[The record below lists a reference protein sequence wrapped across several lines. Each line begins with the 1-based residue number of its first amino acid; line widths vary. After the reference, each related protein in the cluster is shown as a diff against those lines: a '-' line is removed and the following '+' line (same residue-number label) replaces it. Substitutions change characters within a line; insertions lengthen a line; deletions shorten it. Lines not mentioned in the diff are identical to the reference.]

1 MKSVGFAALILTAS
15 LLAWGSLSS
24 SAQEQANTAAP
35 KPATRRAPAPET
47 VVGPTDVRAS
57 ASRVRQ
63 TPTETS
69 FRKAIIATSFRAV
82 RRRIF
87 SEITSRPYLQF
98 CTYRHHDRAV
108 CHRAERPPRA
118 ML

>member
-47 VVGPTDVRAS
+47 V
-57 ASRVRQ
+57 
-63 TPTETS
+63 
-69 FRKAIIATSFRAV
+69 KAMKDGIEAMRRGDWKLAAESWSQCVKIDPDNAGAWANLGKVQLQLKDTAAAT
-82 RRRIF
+82 
-87 SEITSRPYLQF
+87 
-98 CTYRHHDRAV
+98 
-108 CHRAERPPRA
+108 
-118 ML
+118 